1 VLSTVAPDGG
11 PHAAPVMV
19 WFEGDGL
26 RLETKPDSR
35 KFKNLVRNPRVAVTV
50 FGPPKWGVVV
60 RGTAEVLTRGGP
72 PGSGEQA
79 QILVHPESKVSWRRK
94 EPTS

>member
-1 VLSTVAPDGG
+1 
-11 PHAAPVMV
+11 MV

-26 RLETKPDSR
+26 RFETKPESR
-35 KFKNLVRNPRVAVTV
+35 KFKNLSRDPRVAVTV
-50 FGPPKWGVVV
+50 FGQPKWGVVV
-60 RGTAEVLTRGGP
+60 RGRAEVLTPGGP
-72 PGSGEQA
+72 PGGLEQA